1 MLFTPSIIIYKK
13 NDLLQFQQ
21 RTGSQKIFKNTSNLA
36 LKCNI
41 DFSSIKKTSKN
52 DTMDA
57 LGDAM
62 ITILTTTLPTNLD
75 DQSEAISEN
84 SRQNLKNFYS
94 FMTD

>member
-1 MLFTPSIIIYKK
+1 
-13 NDLLQFQQ
+13 
-21 RTGSQKIFKNTSNLA
+21 
-36 LKCNI
+36 
-41 DFSSIKKTSKN
+41 
-52 DTMDA
+52 MDA

-94 FMTD
+94 FMTDWLSNMYSRDAIASKKPWNFEFYTVIDYFLFDCCTADNVKSFL